1 MPPDQLLLDAL
12 RDLRGAVDGLRG
24 EQSKLKDELHAAVLD
39 HTVRIGHM
47 ETKVAL
53 QDQKQI
59 QQEQGLRGFKLE
71 LRKDARRWGAIGGA
85 GTGFVAVLGVILK
98 AILGK

>member
-12 RDLRGAVDGLRG
+12 RDLRGSVDGLRG

-39 HTVRIGHM
+39 HTERLGHM

-53 QDQKQI
+53 HEQREAQH
-59 QQEQGLRGFKLE
+59 EQGQKAFRLE

-85 GTGFVAVLGVILK
+85 GTGMMAVLGVIVK
-98 AILGK
+98 AVFGK